1 MPGVLA
7 DGLALLFGRLFSPAT
22 TNMTA
27 IAQSFYME
35 VDVHRTDIAFITGAG
50 SPSYR

>member
-1 MPGVLA
+1 VPGVLA

-35 VDVHRTDIAFITGAG
+35 VDVHR
-50 SPSYR
+50 YRVYHRSRQSLLDL